1 MQIDVSKMTLPEIF
15 NHLSELTNEDRP
27 IAIKAISNFRPDLK
41 IVFQLIHDKN
51 IEFDLPSGVPPY
63 KPLDMPNNWGYN
75 RLPKE
80 LRKFNYFIKS
90 VTPNLNKIK
99 REKIFIELLESV
111 SAEEAKLVLMIKE
124 RKLEYKGLTKRYVK
138 KAFPEFF
145 PGDTEE

>member
-1 MQIDVSKMTLPEIF
+1 MQIDVSKMTLPEIL
-15 NHLSELTNEDRP
+15 NHLGELTNEDRP
-27 IAIKAISNFRPDLK
+27 VAIKAISNFRPDLK
-41 IVFQLIHDKN
+41 TVFQLVHDKN
-51 IEFDLPSGVPPY
+51 IEFDLPSGAPPY
-63 KPLDMPNNWGYN
+63 KPLDMPKNWGYN

-90 VTPNLNKIK
+90 VTPNLNRVK

-111 SAEEAKLVLMIKE
+111 SAEEAKLIIMIKD